1 MFFTKAG
8 TCDYANNYAVVGW
21 EDPMKHLPRILFA
34 FGCAAFLLVAEDFW
48 VKKPF
53 TEWSV
58 KDATKLLQNSPWSHE
73 VSVGGAMPMEGGSA
87 RGGRR
92 GGGGMGGNND
102 MGGMSTGGTDTTGG
116 GGRRGGAGY
125 PSEAGA
131 VPGAG
136 SSMMVRVRWQSA
148 LPIRQAIVLTQLG
161 PEKADSDQAKKFLS
175 QVSTEY
181 VVAVAGLPPA
191 LDRVPDEQLNQLA
204 KSAMLQRKDKD
215 PIAAGSVQ
223 RIPGEKG
230 SVAFFFPKTSEI
242 TLEDKEVEFVS
253 KVARIEV
260 RRKFKLKDMVVGD
273 KLEL

>member
-1 MFFTKAG
+1 
-8 TCDYANNYAVVGW
+8 
-21 EDPMKHLPRILFA
+21 MKHLPRILFA
-34 FGCAAFLLVAEDFW
+34 LGCTAFLLIAEDFW

-73 VSVGGAMPMEGGSA
+73 VSVGGTMPMEGSPTG
-87 RGGRR
+87 GGRR

-102 MGGMSTGGTDTTGG
+102 MGGMSTGGTDAASGG
-116 GGRRGGAGY
+116 SGGRRGGAGY

-131 VPGAG
+131 VPGTG
-136 SSMMVRVRWQSA
+136 SSMLVRVRWQSA

-161 PEKADSDQAKKFLS
+161 PEKADSDQAKKFLN
-175 QVSTEY
+175 QVSDQY
-181 VVAVAGLPPA
+181 VVALVGLPPA

-204 KSAMLQRKDKD
+204 QGAMLQRKDKD

>member
-1 MFFTKAG
+1 
-8 TCDYANNYAVVGW
+8 
-21 EDPMKHLPRILFA
+21 MKHLPRFLFA
-34 FGCAAFLLVAEDFW
+34 LACTALLLVAEDFW

-73 VSVGGAMPMEGGSA
+73 VSIGGAMPMEGGSGG
-87 RGGRR
+87 GGRR

-102 MGGMSTGGTDTTGG
+102 MGGMATGGTDSAG
-116 GGRRGGAGY
+116 GGRRGNGGGPGY
-125 PSEAGA
+125 PSEAAGGA
-131 VPGAG
+131 

-148 LPIRQAIVLTQLG
+148 MPVRQAIVLTQLG
-161 PEKADSDQAKKFLS
+161 PEKADSDQAKKFLN
-175 QVSTEY
+175 QVSNEY
-181 VVAVAGLPPA
+181 VVAVVGLPPA
-191 LDRVPDEQLNQLA
+191 LDRVPEEQLNELA
-204 KSAMLQRKDKD
+204 KGAALQRKDKD
-215 PIAAGSVQ
+215 PIPAGAVQ

-230 SVAFFFPKTSEI
+230 SVAFFFPKTSAI

>member
-1 MFFTKAG
+1 
-8 TCDYANNYAVVGW
+8 
-21 EDPMKHLPRILFA
+21 MKRLPRFLFA
-34 FGCAAFLLVAEDFW
+34 LGCTAFLLVAEDFW

-73 VSVGGAMPMEGGSA
+73 VSIGGGALPMEGGPA
-87 RGGRR
+87 GGGRR

-102 MGGMSTGGTDTTGG
+102 MGGMATGGTDSGS
-116 GGRRGGAGY
+116 GGRRGNGGGPGY
-125 PSEAGA
+125 PSDAAGDPRA
-131 VPGAG
+131 
-136 SSMMVRVRWQSA
+136 SSMLVRVRWQSA
-148 LPIRQAIVLTQLG
+148 LPVRQAIVLTQLG

-175 QVSTEY
+175 QVSNEY
-181 VVAVAGLPPA
+181 VVAVVGLPPA
-191 LDRVPDEQLNQLA
+191 LDRVPEEQLNELA
-204 KSAMLQRKDKD
+204 KGAALQRKDKD
-215 PIAAGSVQ
+215 PIPAGAVQ

-230 SVAFFFPKTSEI
+230 SVAFFFPKTSAI

-260 RRKFKLKDMVVGD
+260 RRKFKLKDMVVAD

>member
-1 MFFTKAG
+1 
-8 TCDYANNYAVVGW
+8 
-21 EDPMKHLPRILFA
+21 MKHLPRFLFA
-34 FGCAAFLLVAEDFW
+34 LGCTAFLLVAEDFW

-73 VSVGGAMPMEGGSA
+73 VSIGGAMPMEGGA
-87 RGGRR
+87 AGGGRR

-102 MGGMSTGGTDTTGG
+102 MGGMATGGTDSGA
-116 GGRRGGAGY
+116 RRGGSGGPGY
-125 PSEAGA
+125 PSEAAGGPGGA
-131 VPGAG
+131 
-136 SSMMVRVRWQSA
+136 SMMVRVRWQSA

-175 QVSTEY
+175 QVSNEY
-181 VVAVAGLPPA
+181 VVAVVGLPA
-191 LDRVPDEQLNQLA
+191 GLDRVPDEQLNELA
-204 KSAMLQRKDKD
+204 KSTTLQRKDKD
-215 PIAAGSVQ
+215 PIAAGAVQ
-223 RIPGEKG
+223 KIPGEKG
-230 SVAFFFPKTSEI
+230 SLAFFFPKTSAI

-253 KVARIEV
+253 KVIRIEV

>member
-1 MFFTKAG
+1 
-8 TCDYANNYAVVGW
+8 
-21 EDPMKHLPRILFA
+21 MKHLPRFLFA
-34 FGCAAFLLVAEDFW
+34 LGCTAFLLVAEEFW

-87 RGGRR
+87 GGGRR
-92 GGGGMGGNND
+92 GGGGRGGNND
-102 MGGMSTGGTDTTGG
+102 MGGMATGGTDWGG
-116 GGRRGGAGY
+116 GGAGGRRGGGGAGY
-125 PSEAGA
+125 PSEAG
-131 VPGAG
+131 VGPGG
-136 SSMMVRVRWQSA
+136 GSMMLRVRWQSA
-148 LPIRQAIVLTQLG
+148 LPIREAIVVTQLG
-161 PEKADSDQAKKFLS
+161 PEKADSDQAKKFLN
-175 QVSTEY
+175 QVSSEY
-181 VVAVAGLPPA
+181 IVAVVGLPPA

-204 KSAMLQRKDKD
+204 KGAVLQRKDKD
-215 PIAAGSVQ
+215 PIEAGSVQ

-230 SVAFFFPKTSEI
+230 SVAFFFPKTSAI

-260 RRKFKLKDMVVGD
+260 RRKFKLKDMMVGD

>member
-1 MFFTKAG
+1 MNRFERLVHLIVQGMFFTTAG
-8 TCDYANNYAVVGW
+8 ACDYAIKYVVVGW
-21 EDPMKHLPRILFA
+21 EDSMKHLPRFLFA
-34 FGCAAFLLVAEDFW
+34 LGCTAFLLVAEEFW

-73 VSVGGAMPMEGGSA
+73 VSVGGAMPMEDGSA
-87 RGGRR
+87 GGGRR

-102 MGGMSTGGTDTTGG
+102 MGGMATGGTDSAAGRA
-116 GGRRGGAGY
+116 GGRRGGGCAG
-125 PSEAGA
+125 
-131 VPGAG
+131 
-136 SSMMVRVRWQSA
+136 
-148 LPIRQAIVLTQLG
+148 
-161 PEKADSDQAKKFLS
+161 
-175 QVSTEY
+175 
-181 VVAVAGLPPA
+181 
-191 LDRVPDEQLNQLA
+191 
-204 KSAMLQRKDKD
+204 D
-215 PIAAGSVQ
+215 PIEAGSVQ

-230 SVAFFFPKTSEI
+230 SVAFFFPKTSAI